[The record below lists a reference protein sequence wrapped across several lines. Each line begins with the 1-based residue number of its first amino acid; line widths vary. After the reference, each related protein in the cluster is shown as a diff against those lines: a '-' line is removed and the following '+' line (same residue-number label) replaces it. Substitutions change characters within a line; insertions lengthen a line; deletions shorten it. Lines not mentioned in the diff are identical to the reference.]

1 MAKVSVRTGKL
12 VIDFRYKNVRCREQT
27 NLADTDFNRTKLEI
41 TAKKIESAIRQDLFY
56 YPDFFPNSKKCQ
68 HFAELPRP
76 SKDLALNEFS
86 PLKLENNPTFTEC
99 AFQWLEDNKTTWKE
113 SHFTSIK
120 NVITKHVLEFFGQ
133 YHLEEVT
140 RQSILDFRQEL
151 LTSKPRQTAINAD
164 WANHI
169 MVPLRRIIIEA
180 TARNGL
186 PNPYTNIDPLPTSKN
201 PINPLTVN
209 EVTRFLKNVADEFLI
224 YYMMRFF
231 TGLRP
236 AEIDGLKW
244 QQVNLRLGKIE
255 IPTSETDSS
264 TLTFDNEISY
274 RPVHIPKILIE
285 LLIDHQVQSGSLG
298 YVFCFN
304 DGSPFD
310 QATLNRLIWE
320 PTLRKIK
327 VTKRRQFETRHTAAR
342 LWLEAGESVDWVSQ
356 QLGYINSKTVFE
368 TYSQYIPKQT
378 SLCGAAFESM
388 LSKHVLKFEKI
399 TDF

>member
-1 MAKVSVRTGKL
+1 M
-12 VIDFRYKNVRCREQT
+12 
-27 NLADTDFNRTKLEI
+27 EI

-68 HFAELPRP
+68 LFAELPRP
-76 SKDLALNEFS
+76 SKDPTYNEFS

-99 AFQWLEDNKTTWKE
+99 VFQWLEDNKTTWKE
-113 SHFTSIK
+113 GHYASIK
-120 NVITKHVLEFFGQ
+120 NVITKHILKYFGQ
-133 YHLEEVT
+133 YHLEEIT

-151 LTSKPRQTAINAD
+151 LTSKPGQPSINGD

-201 PINPLTVN
+201 PINPFTLN
-209 EVTRFLKNVADEFLI
+209 EVTRFL
-224 YYMMRFF
+224 
-231 TGLRP
+231 
-236 AEIDGLKW
+236 
-244 QQVNLRLGKIE
+244 
-255 IPTSETDSS
+255 
-264 TLTFDNEISY
+264 NEMSY
-274 RPVHIPKILIE
+274 RHVHIPKILIE
-285 LLIDHQVQSGSLG
+285 LLSHLREQSDSFG

-310 QATLNRLIWE
+310 QATLNRLVWE

-327 VTKRRQFETRHTAAR
+327 VTKRRQFESRHTAAR

-368 TYSQYIPKQT
+368 TYSQYIPKQA
-378 SLCGAAFESM
+378 SLCGAAFELM
-388 LSKHVLKFEKI
+388 LNEEGFRFK
-399 TDF
+399 